1 MSCGTTSRL
10 SWLSMQLGSTKEG
23 MGNNKKF
30 RLRVMKLLCISNGR
44 GFADVPNRRQVG
56 ESEMQV
62 TSDSESAMRKNG
74 PSRLQSVSQSI
85 YSILEN
91 LYLGHGGELSGSFF
105 LVISTWNVEQEA
117 SAARFQGCRR
127 IEKE

>member
-1 MSCGTTSRL
+1 MALPGYS
-10 SWLSMQLGSTKEG
+10 
-23 MGNNKKF
+23 
-30 RLRVMKLLCISNGR
+30 
-44 GFADVPNRRQVG
+44 
-56 ESEMQV
+56 
-62 TSDSESAMRKNG
+62 
-74 PSRLQSVSQSI
+74 QSVSQSI

-105 LVISTWNVEQEA
+105 LGISTWNVEQEA